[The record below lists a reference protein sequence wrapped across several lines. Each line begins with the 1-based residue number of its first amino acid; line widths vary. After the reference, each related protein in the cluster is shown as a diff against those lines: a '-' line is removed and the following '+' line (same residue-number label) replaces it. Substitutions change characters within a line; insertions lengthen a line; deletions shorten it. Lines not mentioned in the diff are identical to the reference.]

1 MIFCRTFMVA
11 VLLLFGLIGYSQE
24 KISKKNLKKSD
35 QLFAS
40 GLKILEE
47 GGDVAAAESL
57 LVASLRYNSSNIQ
70 AIRTMADLKFQSKD
84 YASATM
90 WIKKILEVDSSL
102 IKQVLTTLIK
112 AELGCG
118 HFDQAIEQLEKSFRR
133 SQIDSKNYEYYKSGI
148 QFAKAAS
155 QKNISNNLSIK
166 NLGSNIN
173 STASEYFPSI
183 SSSDSMMI
191 ITRRIGNGQNEDF
204 FGSIKFQSNWQVARP
219 LEGKINTAF
228 NEGGQ
233 KISPDGKWMVFTGC
247 NYPEGFGSCD
257 IYIAEN
263 INGTWSERKNMGTP
277 VNTEYWESAPCLSPD
292 KSSIYFSSNRPGG
305 YGGMDIYVAYLND
318 KGDWGAP
325 QNLGP
330 SINTSG
336 DELFPFIHFDN
347 TTLYFTSNGWKSI
360 GGSDIYVSKKIGNN
374 FHTPVN
380 LGFPINT
387 IDNESGLVV
396 NAAGKI
402 AYFSSDR
409 FGGEGGMDIYEFS
422 LPTEVQAFPIKKTEA
437 IVLKDILF
445 KTAKWNLEPSSFES
459 LNAVITFLTSNP
471 SIRIQINGH
480 TDNIGKE
487 DANLQLSTMRA
498 KSVVDYFKQN
508 GIAENRLDYKGFGS
522 TQPIGD
528 NLTEEGRAKNRRTE
542 MLILSN

>member
-1 MIFCRTFMVA
+1 MIFCRIFMAAIFLLIA
-11 VLLLFGLIGYSQE
+11 VSGYSQE

-35 QLFAS
+35 QLYSS

-47 GGDVAAAESL
+47 EGSMATAESRL
-57 LVASLRYNSSNIQ
+57 IESLKYNSSNIKSLR
-70 AIRTMADLKFQSKD
+70 ALADLKFQLKD
-84 YASATM
+84 YASVIF
-90 WIKKILEVDSSL
+90 WIKKTFELDSSL
-102 IKQVLTTLIK
+102 GKQLITPLIK
-112 AELGCG
+112 AELGIG
-118 HFDQAIEQLEKSFRR
+118 HFDQAIQTLENAFYKG
-133 SQIDSKNYEYYKSGI
+133 QIDNKNYEYYKSGI
-148 QFAKAAS
+148 QFANAIS
-155 QKNISNNLSIK
+155 QKNISNNLSVK
-166 NLGSNIN
+166 NLGLNIN

-183 SSSDSMMI
+183 SSSDSLMI
-191 ITRRIGNGQNEDF
+191 MTRRIGGGQNEDF
-204 FGSIKFQSNWQVARP
+204 FESIKFQNNWQAAKP
-219 LEGKINTAF
+219 LVGKINTSF

-233 KISPDGKWMVFTGC
+233 KISTDGKWMVFTGC

-263 INGTWSERKNMGTP
+263 INGVWSERKNMGAP
-277 VNTEYWESAPCLSPD
+277 LNTEYWESAPCLSPD

-305 YGGMDIYVAYLND
+305 YGGMDIYVAHLNE
-318 KGDWGAP
+318 KGNWGLP

-330 SINTSG
+330 TINTSG
-336 DELFPFIHFDN
+336 DEMFPFIHFDN

-360 GGSDIYVSKKIGNN
+360 GGSDIYVSKKIGDR
-374 FHTPVN
+374 FSAPVN

-396 NAAGKI
+396 DAAGKT

-409 FGGEGGMDIYEFS
+409 YGGEGGMDIYEFS
-422 LPTEVQAFPIKKTEA
+422 LPDEVQAFPVKKAEA

-445 KTAKWNLEPSSFES
+445 QTAKWDLEPSSFES
-459 LNAVITFLTSNP
+459 LNAVIAFLKSNP

-498 KSVVDYFKQN
+498 RSVVDYIKQN
-508 GIAENRLDYKGFGS
+508 GIAENRLIFKGFGS
-522 TQPIGD
+522 SMPIGD